1 MAHTIG
7 AMTHEP
13 AVSGKRM
20 VKVLE
25 TTGWERVG
33 QHGDHV
39 LLRKAGER
47 RDVAVPLHH
56 ELAKG
61 TEAAILR
68 EAGLH
73 PDDLRRALGQ

>member
-1 MAHTIG
+1 MG

-13 AVSGKRM
+13 VISGRRM

-25 TTGWERVG
+25 RTGWEAVRR
-33 QHGDHV
+33 HGDHV

-47 RDVAVPLHH
+47 RDVAVPMHH

-68 EAGLH
+68 EVGLH
-73 PDDLRRALGQ
+73 PDDLRRALRQ

>member
-1 MAHTIG
+1 
-7 AMTHEP
+7 MTHEP

-20 VKVLE
+20 VRVLE
-25 TTGWERVG
+25 TTGWERVRL
-33 QHGDHV
+33 HGDHV

-68 EAGLH
+68 EVGLH

>member
-1 MAHTIG
+1 
-7 AMTHEP
+7 
-13 AVSGKRM
+13 M

-25 TTGWERVG
+25 TTGWERVR

-39 LLRKAGER
+39 LLRQAGER